1 MAKAKSNKSK
11 ASTIKQDVPKK
22 EVEVKVEKAPKKEAQ
37 SYLVPLAFKREPIEK
52 DIPVADIFYHKF
64 SNSFELQCHAPQ
76 HEAHVEMIV
85 EGDIS
90 IEESGNIKMVSKTES
105 PVSWIIN
112 LNKSRE
118 FSGNPFIAGEAQEI
132 YEA

>member
-1 MAKAKSNKSK
+1 MAKAKLNKKESTKIK
-11 ASTIKQDVPKK
+11 AKDVPEK
-22 EVEVKVEKAPKKEAQ
+22 EVEVAPKKEAQ
-37 SYLVPLAFKREPIEK
+37 SYLVPLAFQREPVDK
-52 DIPVADIFYHKF
+52 NIPVADIFYHKF
-64 SNSFELQCHAPQ
+64 SNSFELQCSAPQ

-90 IEESGNIKMVSKTES
+90 IEESGNIRMVSKTES

>member
-1 MAKAKSNKSK
+1 MVDKKKTKKSK
-11 ASTIKQDVPKK
+11 VASKKKVEAPDQEATKK
-22 EVEVKVEKAPKKEAQ
+22 EVQ
-37 SYLVPLAFKREPIEK
+37 SYLVPLAFQREPIDK
-52 DIPVADIFYHKF
+52 DIPVADMFYHKA
-64 SNSFELQCHAPQ
+64 SNSFDLQCHAPQ
-76 HEAHVEMIV
+76 HEAHIEMIV

-90 IEESGNIKMVSKTES
+90 IEESGNIRMVSRAES